1 MNTYSMSSIVLV
13 VSTIDITCDLKM
25 DNVMDNLMVPTI
37 TKYIQLTRLK
47 GIFTLR

>member
-1 MNTYSMSSIVLV
+1 MSSIVLV

-37 TKYIQLTRLK
+37 TKYKIDMIERYIYFK
-47 GIFTLR
+47 VK